1 MKFSIPS
8 YLHCGVAKTIKY
20 MQVIPF
26 AANFEVA
33 ASVRCSPK
41 IISLGNFTHTVCYAF
56 YWFVFFLNFF
66 CYFVRIF
73 FFGWTRLDW
82 TVSPAGNRTS
92 AGRGF
97 GLFPARVLLW
107 KMSRYHWDF
116 NISGTPTCTF
126 EYTFVSDFTFLSLFS
141 NFGQIWSRNI
151 TFLTNV
157 YNNKDSKE
165 FLKDFKTSYLF
176 CEIKTKHPYLKLI

>member
-1 MKFSIPS
+1 
-8 YLHCGVAKTIKY
+8 

-41 IISLGNFTHTVCYAF
+41 IISLGNFTLTVCYAF
-56 YWFVFFLNFF
+56 YWFAFFLNFF
-66 CYFVRIF
+66 CYFVRTF
-73 FFGWTRLDW
+73 FFWLDSTGLDW

-97 GLFPARVLLW
+97 GLFPAGVLLW
-107 KMSRYHWDF
+107 KMSRYDWDF

-126 EYTFVSDFTFLSLFS
+126 EYTFLHFSLFS
-141 NFGQIWSRNI
+141 NFGQI
-151 TFLTNV
+151 
-157 YNNKDSKE
+157 
-165 FLKDFKTSYLF
+165 
-176 CEIKTKHPYLKLI
+176 